1 MTTTATIATPAGL
14 TARRNGKQTLEPS
27 QAAATGGNEKP
38 TARVQFEVS
47 SRSLERLKA
56 LKDKIEAHSYAE
68 VVKNSLR
75 LYEALIA
82 ETEKGSQFLVR
93 DKDGN
98 LSPFPMFV

>member
-1 MTTTATIATPAGL
+1 MTTATTTFDTPAGRE
-14 TARRNGKQTLEPS
+14 ARRTKPLEPS
-27 QAAATGGNEKP
+27 QPATTGGNEKP
-38 TARVQFEVS
+38 TARVQFDVS
-47 SRSLERLKA
+47 SRSMERLKS